1 MLDYILGGS
10 GFTSRLMSEIR
21 SDRGLAYSVGSFY
34 RGDVGYGVFGAYCMT
49 KSASALEAARLMRG
63 IVERVRADGVT
74 ALELR
79 KAKDAIVNNL
89 IFSVDGTR
97 EVVAQR
103 MGFAYDGFPED
114 FLERYRDRVEA
125 VTLEDVRATAARFL
139 RPEAMSTVVVG
150 EDAALAGFDG
160 FGPVTPITLRRY

>member
-1 MLDYILGGS
+1 
-10 GFTSRLMSEIR
+10 MSEIR

-63 IVERVRADGVT
+63 IIERVRAEGVT
-74 ALELR
+74 DGELR
-79 KAKDAIVNNL
+79 RAEDAIVNNL

-125 VTLEDVRATAARFL
+125 VSLEDVRAATRL
-139 RPEAMSTVVVG
+139 LLHPGAMSLVVVG
-150 EDAALAGFDG
+150 EDAALAGFEE